1 MTNRENFFAAMSHQK
16 PERIPFFLRLC
27 EELED
32 KFEKRYGT
40 RDYRAYFESPIIPVK
55 INPTRNQH
63 DFSCYFKNLSYDYYN
78 EWGVG
83 FRRGSGEYHFKQFV
97 SPMQSFETPEQV
109 LDFPLPDVLM
119 DYRFEGVAEKIQALK
134 EQDKITMNTSGYNI
148 DIFEASWYL
157 RGLENLLADMLVD
170 EEMAEACLER
180 MCRIKCQM
188 AAKCAE
194 AGFDVVVFGDDVATQ
209 RGMMMSIPLWK
220 KWLKP
225 RLARAIQS
233 AKAVNPEVLCYY
245 HSDGDVTEIIED
257 LIEIGVD
264 ILNPV
269 QPECMDPKGV
279 KEKYGQRINLWGTIG
294 TQTTMPFGT
303 PEEVRAKVREMRQ
316 ALGRDGGLVLAPTH
330 VLEPEVP
337 LENIEAFVQAC
348 RE

>member
-1 MTNRENFFAAMSHQK
+1 MSHQK

-97 SPMQSFETPEQV
+97 SPMQSFEAPEQV

>member
-1 MTNRENFFAAMSHQK
+1 MSHQK